1 MNEPVD
7 TKADE
12 DARGSRV
19 LVWVTMLLGVL
30 LLIYLLPPALV
41 LGEHALLG
49 THYVGEAISRAGLD
63 ELLEVVYAPI
73 LPVLEW
79 LFN

>member
-7 TKADE
+7 TKVDE

-19 LVWVTMLLGVL
+19 LVWVVVSLGALLF
-30 LLIYLLPPALV
+30 IYLLPPVIAI
-41 LGEHALLG
+41 GEYKLLG
-49 THYVGEAISRAGLD
+49 TSYVPDAMSRAGLD

-73 LPVLEW
+73 LPVLQW
-79 LFN
+79 LFD